1 MFKLIGHI
9 KLQIKIKEIFEI
21 SKDLLKILSN
31 LVKNVYFE
39 YYI

>member
-9 KLQIKIKEIFEI
+9 KLQIKIKKIFGI
-21 SKDLLKILSN
+21 LKKLLKILNN